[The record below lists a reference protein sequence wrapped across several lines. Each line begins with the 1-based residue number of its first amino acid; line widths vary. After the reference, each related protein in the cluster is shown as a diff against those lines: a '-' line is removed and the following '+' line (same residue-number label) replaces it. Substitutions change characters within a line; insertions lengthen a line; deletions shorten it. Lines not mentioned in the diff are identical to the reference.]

1 LAQKKVSGN
10 DHEGA
15 GIDRKL
21 HDPGQDRLIPLAPL
35 DLAKIGSIDDLVRA
49 MAKTAFTGRQLGEAA
64 DVLEAMARDKD
75 AFIVMTL
82 AGAMT
87 VAKQGLIIAELIER
101 GIVNAIVSTGALM
114 AHGLVEATGRA
125 HFRHNPELSDEELYE
140 AGYNRVYDTLEPEQN
155 LDDVERV
162 MHAVFSAWDADEV
175 MCSHKLNRAIGAH
188 LSKTAKGQ
196 RGILKS
202 AYEGNVP
209 VFVPAFSDSELGL
222 DFALTNRERDKQG
235 KARFRFDPFEDLE
248 HFAATL
254 LAQKRLG
261 IFTIGGG
268 VPRNWSQQFGPFIEL
283 RHRRGGEDLPL
294 KRYHY
299 GLRICPEPVYWG
311 GLSGS
316 PYSEAVSWGKFV
328 PPAEGGKFGEVFV
341 DATVGLPLIVAA
353 VLERLKK
360 KPAGKKVLGEAKPSD
375 QRTTIEEFS
384 PSNINSREAGLKNR
398 LAWGEKCLENSR
410 NMNKA
415 VFSRWLNEEV
425 LRQAEVSRGA
435 INRWMNEFQVFASAV
450 PSEKA
455 RKALLRIIKPTI
467 LFARGSGPV
476 KLSERLAEAL
486 KKYPPPPAGSDDLY
500 LEWAHEAGLYAEKMI
515 SRRS

>member
-1 LAQKKVSGN
+1 MAQKKKSQPNRHQSGKA
-10 DHEGA
+10 HQEGA

-21 HDPGQDRLIPLAPL
+21 HDPVSDMLIPLAPL
-35 DLAKIGSIDDLVRA
+35 DLQQIDSIDGLIRA

-87 VAKQGLIIAELIER
+87 VAKQGLIIADLIEL
-101 GIVNAIVSTGALM
+101 GIVNAVVSTGALM

-125 HFRHNPELSDEELYE
+125 HFRHNPDLSDEELYE

-162 MHAVFSAWDADEV
+162 MHAVFSAWDANEV
-175 MCSHKLNRAIGAH
+175 MCSYKLNRAIGAH

-202 AYEGNVP
+202 AYENNVP

-222 DFALTNRERDKQG
+222 DYALTNRERDKQG
-235 KARFRFDPFEDLE
+235 KPRFRFDPFLDLE
-248 HFAATL
+248 YFAATL
-254 LAQKRLG
+254 LAQKKIG

-353 VLERLKK
+353 VIERLKK
-360 KPAGKKVLGEAKPSD
+360 KPAGKKALV
-375 QRTTIEEFS
+375 
-384 PSNINSREAGLKNR
+384 
-398 LAWGEKCLENSR
+398 
-410 NMNKA
+410 KA
-415 VFSRWLNEEV
+415 S
-425 LRQAEVSRGA
+425 
-435 INRWMNEFQVFASAV
+435 
-450 PSEKA
+450 
-455 RKALLRIIKPTI
+455 
-467 LFARGSGPV
+467 
-476 KLSERLAEAL
+476 
-486 KKYPPPPAGSDDLY
+486 
-500 LEWAHEAGLYAEKMI
+500 
-515 SRRS
+515 

>member
-1 LAQKKVSGN
+1 LKHKNVTSHSHHQ
-10 DHEGA
+10 EGA

-21 HDPGQDRLIPLAPL
+21 HDPVADRLIPLEPL
-35 DLAKIGSIDDLVRA
+35 DLAKIQSIDDLVRA
-49 MAKTAFTGRQLGEAA
+49 MSKTAFTGRQLGEAA
-64 DVLEAMARDKD
+64 DVLEAMARDQD
-75 AFIVMTL
+75 CFVVMTL

-87 VAKQGLIIAELIER
+87 VAKQGLVIAELIDR

-125 HFRHNPELSDEELYE
+125 HFRYNPELSDEELYE

-162 MHAVFSAWDADEV
+162 MAAVFGGWNPDEV
-175 MCSHKLNRAIGAH
+175 MCSYKLNRAIGAH
-188 LSKTAKGQ
+188 LTKREKE

-202 AYEGNVP
+202 AYGRSVP

-222 DFALTNRERDKQG
+222 DYALTNREREKQG
-235 KARFRFDPFEDLE
+235 KPRFRFDPFEDLE
-248 HFAATL
+248 YFAATL
-254 LAQKRLG
+254 LSQKRLG

-316 PYSEAVSWGKFV
+316 PYSEAISWGKFV

-360 KPAGKKVLGEAKPSD
+360 KPA
-375 QRTTIEEFS
+375 
-384 PSNINSREAGLKNR
+384 
-398 LAWGEKCLENSR
+398 
-410 NMNKA
+410 
-415 VFSRWLNEEV
+415 
-425 LRQAEVSRGA
+425 
-435 INRWMNEFQVFASAV
+435 
-450 PSEKA
+450 A
-455 RKALLRIIKPTI
+455 RKTIKQI
-467 LFARGSGPV
+467 A
-476 KLSERLAEAL
+476 K
-486 KKYPPPPAGSDDLY
+486 
-500 LEWAHEAGLYAEKMI
+500 
-515 SRRS
+515 

>member
-1 LAQKKVSGN
+1 MKQGN
-10 DHEGA
+10 HGNLHGQQVGGEGV
-15 GIDRKL
+15 DRKL
-21 HDPGQDRLIPLAPL
+21 HDPVQDRLIPLAPL
-35 DLAKIGSIDDLVRA
+35 DLAKVASIDDLVRA

-87 VAKQGLIIAELIER
+87 VAKQGLIITELIER

-125 HFRHNPELSDEELYE
+125 HFRHNPDLSDEELYE

-162 MHAVFSAWDADEV
+162 MHAVFSAWDSNEV
-175 MCSHKLNRAIGAH
+175 MCSYKLNRAIGAH
-188 LSKTAKGQ
+188 LAKTAKRE

-202 AYEGNVP
+202 AYEHNVP

-222 DFALTNRERDKQG
+222 DYALTNRERDKQG
-235 KARFRFDPFEDLE
+235 KPRFRFDPFADLE

-353 VLERLKK
+353 VLERLNKRK
-360 KPAGKKVLGEAKPSD
+360 APAKTL
-375 QRTTIEEFS
+375 
-384 PSNINSREAGLKNR
+384 
-398 LAWGEKCLENSR
+398 
-410 NMNKA
+410 
-415 VFSRWLNEEV
+415 
-425 LRQAEVSRGA
+425 
-435 INRWMNEFQVFASAV
+435 ASAPQV
-450 PSEKA
+450 P
-455 RKALLRIIKPTI
+455 R
-467 LFARGSGPV
+467 
-476 KLSERLAEAL
+476 
-486 KKYPPPPAGSDDLY
+486 
-500 LEWAHEAGLYAEKMI
+500 
-515 SRRS
+515 

>member
-1 LAQKKVSGN
+1 LKKSNAKAGN
-10 DHEGA
+10 HHAAGHESAGHEGA
-15 GIDRKL
+15 GIERKL
-21 HDPGQDRLIPLAPL
+21 HDPVEDRLIPLAPL
-35 DLAKIGSIDDLVRA
+35 DLREIHSIDGLVRA
-49 MAKTAFTGRQLGEAA
+49 MSKTAFTGRQLGEAA

-87 VAKQGLIIAELIER
+87 VAKQGLIIADLIEH

-125 HFRHNPELSDEELYE
+125 HFRHNPDFSDEELYE

-162 MHAVFSAWDADEV
+162 MHAVFSGWDADEV
-175 MCSHKLNRAIGAH
+175 MCSYKLNRAIGAH

-202 AYEGNVP
+202 AYENNVP

-222 DFALTNRERDKQG
+222 DYALTNRERDKQG
-235 KARFRFDPFEDLE
+235 KPRFRFDPFEDLE
-248 HFAATL
+248 YFAATL

-341 DATVGLPLIVAA
+341 DATVGLPLVVAA
-353 VLERLKK
+353 VLERLSKSGTAPKTLKRGKAAKK
-360 KPAGKKVLGEAKPSD
+360 
-375 QRTTIEEFS
+375 
-384 PSNINSREAGLKNR
+384 
-398 LAWGEKCLENSR
+398 
-410 NMNKA
+410 
-415 VFSRWLNEEV
+415 
-425 LRQAEVSRGA
+425 
-435 INRWMNEFQVFASAV
+435 
-450 PSEKA
+450 
-455 RKALLRIIKPTI
+455 
-467 LFARGSGPV
+467 
-476 KLSERLAEAL
+476 
-486 KKYPPPPAGSDDLY
+486 
-500 LEWAHEAGLYAEKMI
+500 
-515 SRRS
+515 